1 MDKRNDN
8 NATANK
14 SMTGNNATDA
24 AFQKGTTDERDRQ
37 IKNEE
42 GTARLR
48 SERQSVKDNE
58 KDDQAH

>member
-1 MDKRNDN
+1 MNKRNSDE
-8 NATANK
+8 NK
-14 SMTGNNATDA
+14 TGNGQTGNNATDA
-24 AFQKGTTDERDRQ
+24 AFQKGTTDERDRK